1 MPPPPF
7 AGCGSELGHRKAGWR
22 PKSRKI
28 RSGVLPPFQ
37 VALLDPWLSWLHG
50 VMSLHAAC
58 ECASRA
64 RSHTTLCVW
73 WRRLPPH
80 SSRRE
85 LHGAR
90 LCLACCRP
98 RRPRR
103 RDRRA
108 LHALALLYSMLLIH
122 VPFIRPMTLTGSG
135 LRLYARYDWQ
145 PGGRL
150 ESGKFESG
158 LLPQFQQ
165 QLRALLFCVWFGVL
179 RIASYL
185 WDRYRIR
192 RVRRGIGCCVLR
204 ICVLYC

>member
-1 MPPPPF
+1 
-7 AGCGSELGHRKAGWR
+7 
-22 PKSRKI
+22 
-28 RSGVLPPFQ
+28 LPPFQ

-80 SSRRE
+80 SSHRE

-185 WDRYRIR
+185 W
-192 RVRRGIGCCVLR
+192 VSLLGLGVFGAVLA
-204 ICVLYC
+204 VAYYVFVYCTVSLALSHTSNHSLTCLSIKPPIF

>member
-1 MPPPPF
+1 MCLFFPVPLTPHASAALRRLWLRARPSKGGVATEKSQNQEWRF
-7 AGCGSELGHRKAGWR
+7 AAFSGCTPR
-22 PKSRKI
+22 P
-28 RSGVLPPFQ
+28 V
-37 VALLDPWLSWLHG
+37 VTPWLSWLHG

-122 VPFIRPMTLTGSG
+122 VPFIRPMTLTQAVDCGFMRATTGS
-135 LRLYARYDWQ
+135 R
-145 PGGRL
+145 GGGWKVANL
-150 ESGKFESG
+150 KV
-158 LLPQFQQ
+158 
-165 QLRALLFCVWFGVL
+165 AFCHSF
-179 RIASYL
+179 SSSF
-185 WDRYRIR
+185 
-192 RVRRGIGCCVLR
+192 VRCCFVCGSVFSVSLR
-204 ICVLYC
+204 ICGYRY